1 MRNLLYALPFF
12 ALIALA
18 QDPPAKLMQGAD
30 NPPQDAAAKSR
41 VRAEGSAGGTGQPL
55 SDEAK
60 KGVGAGAGPHRTGPA
75 ADYKRRVHR
84 ATDAERLQSERAPQK

>member
-1 MRNLLYALPFF
+1 MRNLLFALPFF
-12 ALIALA
+12 AVIALA

-30 NPPQDAAAKSR
+30 NPPQDAAAKAR
-41 VRAEGSAGGTGQPL
+41 IRADGSAGGTGQPL

-60 KGVGAGAGPHRTGPA
+60 KGVGSGAGTHRTAPP

-84 ATDAERLQSERAPQK
+84 ETQSERQRGNDPAGK